1 MYLPGTVGERIAD
14 LRSVKGWNQKELAK
28 RMELAPSQLSR
39 IESGET
45 KNISGDILV
54 KLAKEFHVSTDY
66 ILGLTTVSVP
76 KSYDIS
82 ELGLSEGAI
91 RDLVTG
97 AVNVEIL
104 NRLMEHRRFPK
115 LINLIQIYFSDTA
128 ARGIMARNQMI
139 DLATASISDFMK
151 NNPEHRSEARQDMQ
165 FLSAQKIGEHEAEM
179 EKIKN
184 VFLAILRD
192 IKSDMDSGKPPE
204 NTATADMVQR
214 IKAALLDKPQG
225 QLTVD
230 DIAAA
235 VAAQVK
241 QAIAMDEETAG
252 AFQNFVK
259 QVFEQAGK

>member
-1 MYLPGTVGERIAD
+1 
-14 LRSVKGWNQKELAK
+14 
-28 RMELAPSQLSR
+28 
-39 IESGET
+39 
-45 KNISGDILV
+45 
-54 KLAKEFHVSTDY
+54 
-66 ILGLTTVSVP
+66 
-76 KSYDIS
+76 
-82 ELGLSEGAI
+82 
-91 RDLVTG
+91 
-97 AVNVEIL
+97 
-104 NRLMEHRRFPK
+104 
-115 LINLIQIYFSDTA
+115 
-128 ARGIMARNQMI
+128 MARNQMI

-230 DIAAA
+230 DVAAA
-235 VAAQVK
+235 VAAQVE